1 MTGLISKQD
10 AINAVS
16 EYALTHTDLDADKLN
31 GLVKVI
37 MKLPEPQRW
46 IPVSER
52 LPNVDEWVLTSED
65 TGFVWIQSLW
75 KNYDGSLEWDY
86 EGLRIP
92 FEATLAWMPLPE
104 PFEAFDGAINP
115 TEE

>member
-37 MKLPEPQRW
+37 MKLPEP
-46 IPVSER
+46 
-52 LPNVDEWVLTSED
+52 
-65 TGFVWIQSLW
+65 
-75 KNYDGSLEWDY
+75 Y
-86 EGLRIP
+86 EV
-92 FEATLAWMPLPE
+92 
-104 PFEAFDGAINP
+104 FDGAMNP
-115 TEE
+115 PEE

>member
-1 MTGLISKQD
+1 MIGLISKQD

-46 IPVSER
+46 IPVSEK
-52 LPNVDEWVLTSED
+52 LPEALQEVIVTSTSGYVYTSRIVHGEFEYGGNVV
-65 TGFVWIQSLW
+65 
-75 KNYDGSLEWDY
+75 
-86 EGLRIP
+86 
-92 FEATLAWMPLPE
+92 AWMPLPE
-104 PFEAFDGAINP
+104 PYKDGD
-115 TEE
+115 